1 MQIHKMG
8 GNALYTIGAENLD
21 VFEITFDTWLCPRE
35 SFDPVFP
42 FAKAA
47 AELSGASL
55 RIVDEFF
62 EYEIANED
70 FCAVFCWN
78 GGFTIMTYVKRE
90 NERGFAYEALKEACN
105 SINSELD
112 L

>member
-1 MQIHKMG
+1 M
-8 GNALYTIGAENLD
+8 YTIGAGNSG

-42 FAKAA
+42 FAQAA
-47 AELSGASL
+47 AEFSDANL

-62 EYEIANED
+62 EYEIENEN

-90 NERGFAYEALKEACN
+90 NERGFAYETLKNACI
-105 SINSELD
+105 SINNELN
-112 L
+112 LQ

>member
-1 MQIHKMG
+1 MSD
-8 GNALYTIGAENLD
+8 LYNIGSDNSG
-21 VFEITFDTWLCPRE
+21 VFEVTFDRWICPRD

-47 AELSGASL
+47 AELSDAKL
-55 RIVDEFF
+55 RIIDDFF
-62 EYEIANED
+62 EYEISNEN

-90 NERGFAYEALKEACN
+90 TERGFAYEALKNACI
-105 SINSELD
+105 SINNELN
-112 L
+112 LQ